1 MEPKSPSKSKLQVAG
16 FSYDPG
22 LRKFVIVSISVIL
35 ILGIVGGYFVFR
47 ERILMS
53 GKMSTYFTVV
63 LDCGSTGSRVNVFE
77 WVIGNESKVHGNLP
91 VLLRSYPDNV
101 NKSSGCQYHCM
112 QTEPGLH
119 NFVNDEFGVRAS
131 LQPLIRYAE
140 QWVPLGKRS
149 ATPIFVLATA
159 GMRRLVAKDADQI
172 LNNVKYIVQDHGFL
186 YRTSWVRVL
195 SGKEEAYYG
204 WVALNYKMGVF
215 RSSSRLSTL
224 GLLDLGGSSLQVVTE
239 VDISTEDEHASRS
252 KIGPFEHDIVAYS
265 LPAFGLNEA
274 FDRTI
279 VMLSHT
285 QALRESSNGVFEVRH
300 PCLGAGL
307 VQNYTCRGCFDLNSR
322 VSRNLSNHVQ
332 ENELNSV
339 FLVGEPNWEKCEIIA
354 RAAAINSSS
363 LDMSHQR
370 YHSNCIGL
378 FSYGAFIPLWDP
390 LAELVLDV
398 CLIEPAE
405 GVNTDSFSAIGRNET
420 LLGNTKLNLTK
431 TLHTV
436 SRYHAL
442 SGFFAVYNALNLSQR
457 ANLTTLW
464 EIGQKLCSRSSAD
477 QKSINGQYCFRVP
490 YLTSLIEN
498 ALCLSGAEIIFGP
511 GDISWTLGAS
521 LIEGEFLWLHSEK
534 SQNHILTLKNY
545 VVIPSPLL
553 TFVLLSSLL
562 LIVYCCQIKLPM
574 PGRKIVATR
583 TSLPSYLC
591 PKLQPN

>member
-16 FSYDPG
+16 FSYDPR

-53 GKMSTYFTVV
+53 EKMSTYFTVV

-140 QWVPLGKRS
+140 QWVPLEKRS

-159 GMRRLVAKDADQI
+159 GMRRLVAKDAEQI
-172 LNNVKYIVQDHGFL
+172 LNNVKNIVQEHGFL
-186 YRTSWVRVL
+186 YRKSWVRVL

-215 RSSSRLSTL
+215 RSSSRSSTL
-224 GLLDLGGSSLQVVTE
+224 GLLDLGGSSLQVVAE
-239 VDISTEDEHASRS
+239 VDISTEDEHAFRS
-252 KIGPFEHDIVAYS
+252 KIGSFEHDIVAYS
-265 LPAFGLNEA
+265 LQAFGLNEA

-307 VQNYTCRGCFDLNSR
+307 VHNYMCRGCFGLNSR

-332 ENELNSV
+332 ENELNYV
-339 FLVGEPNWEKCEIIA
+339 FLVGEPNWEQCEIIA

-378 FSYGAFIPLWDP
+378 FSYG
-390 LAELVLDV
+390 
-398 CLIEPAE
+398 
-405 GVNTDSFSAIGRNET
+405 
-420 LLGNTKLNLTK
+420 GNTKLNLTK

-457 ANLTTLW
+457 ANLTMLW
-464 EIGQKLCSRSSAD
+464 EVGQKLCSRSLAE
-477 QKSINGQYCFRVP
+477 QKSTNGQYCFRVP